1 MLLLMA
7 YVAAGTILYAA
18 LVVLAALI
26 GLADEWN
33 SPA

>member
-1 MLLLMA
+1 MA
-7 YVAAGTILYAA
+7 YVAAGTVLYAA

-26 GLADEWN
+26 GLANDWI